1 MQNLLKTEI
10 TNDID
15 KSKQRSCER
24 LFCCFR
30 SSDVDDNDNS
40 QIRYESYSE
49 RGGGGGP
56 VDLETRRRLQV
67 EAIER
72 RLAESESRGIGD
84 LAKVRRKQ
92 ERIEEL
98 EKKQYSDKPSDNT
111 LRWNVS

>member
-1 MQNLLKTEI
+1 MTLSFKY
-10 TNDID
+10 ID
-15 KSKQRSCER
+15 LDSCER

-49 RGGGGGP
+49 RGGGGKP
-56 VDLETRRRLQV
+56 VDLESRRRLQV

-84 LAKVRRKQ
+84 LEKVRRKQ
-92 ERIEEL
+92 ERMEEL
-98 EKKQYSDKPSDNT
+98 EKKQYGDTSDNT

>member
-1 MQNLLKTEI
+1 MTFRFKYTDLDL
-10 TNDID
+10 
-15 KSKQRSCER
+15 CER

-30 SSDVDDNDNS
+30 SSDVGDNP

-49 RGGGGGP
+49 HGGGGGP